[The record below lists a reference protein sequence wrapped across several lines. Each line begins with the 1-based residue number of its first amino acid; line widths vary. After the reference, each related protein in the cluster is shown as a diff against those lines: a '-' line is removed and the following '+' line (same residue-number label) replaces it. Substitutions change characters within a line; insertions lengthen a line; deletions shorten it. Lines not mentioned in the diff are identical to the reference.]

1 MVKVGMLSFAHMHA
15 NSYITCLKSL
25 PNVEVVGIADDNSAR
40 GKKIAKLHQT
50 KFFSSY
56 EKLLDTDIHAVVICS
71 ENVNHKKLTVMAAK
85 SGKHVLCEK
94 PISVSVKDAQTMIDT
109 CEKQGVQLMTAFPC
123 RFAPAVVRVK
133 QMIDEGRIGRIL
145 AINGTNHGRMP
156 GGWFIDKKLS
166 GGGAVMDHT
175 VHVADLM
182 RWFTKSEFIEVYA
195 EIDTRFYNFTIDDCG
210 ILSLKMD
217 NGIFATLD
225 PSWSRPSVYPT
236 WGDVTMHIIGT
247 DGVIWLDTFNQKMAL
262 YNNDDV
268 RPNWVYWGSNMDL
281 EMIKSFIAAIEQ
293 NKPVPVTGYDGLKAM
308 EVALGAY
315 AAAKKK
321 APVKLPLEK

>member
-15 NSYITCLKSL
+15 NGYIHCLKQL
-25 PNVEVVGIADDNSAR
+25 PNVEVVGIADDNTAR
-40 GKKIAKLHQT
+40 GKKIARVHKT
-50 KFFSSY
+50 KYYPSY
-56 EKLLDTDIHAVVICS
+56 EKLLAKDIQAVVICS

-85 SGKHVLCEK
+85 AGKHILCEK
-94 PISVSVKDAQTMIDT
+94 PISVSVKDAQAMIEV
-109 CEKQGVQLMTAFPC
+109 CKKNGVQLMTAFPC
-123 RFAPAVVRVK
+123 RFAPPVARVK
-133 QMIDEGRIGRIL
+133 QFINEGKIGTIL

-156 GGWFIDKKLS
+156 GGWFIEKKLS

-182 RWFTKSEFIEVYA
+182 RWFTKSEFTEVYA
-195 EIDTRFYNFTIDDCG
+195 EVDTRFYDFKIDDCG
-210 ILSLKMD
+210 TLSLKMD
-217 NGIFATLD
+217 GGAFATLD

-262 YNNDDV
+262 YNKDDV

-281 EMIKSFIAAIEQ
+281 EMVKAFIDAVEN
-293 NKPVPVTGYDGLKAM
+293 NKPVPVTGSDGLKAM

-315 AAAKKK
+315 ASAKKQ
-321 APVKLPLEK
+321 APVKLPL